1 MHIMSCTNYY
11 CAGDRCR
18 RTTQHLRVRME
29 SRTYLYCVK
38 CGRRL
43 EHRVQ
48 PEREEEEAREAS

>member
-1 MHIMSCTNYY
+1 MSCTNYY

-18 RTTQHLRVRME
+18 RTTEHLRVRME

-43 EHRVQ
+43 EHRVR
-48 PEREEEEAREAS
+48 PERDQETREAS